1 MFAKLTRLLHRYPMG
16 ALLMVA
22 LVIRLATL
30 GAYPLMDTTEAR
42 YAEMARKMV
51 ETGNWLVPQFDYGV
65 PFWGKPPLSLWL
77 TAASFRVMG
86 ISEFAARLP
95 MFLVT
100 LVIVGLIFSIA
111 RQRHGSGFGWGA
123 SALFVTSAM
132 TFVLAGAVLMDP
144 VLTLGT
150 TLAMV
155 AFWRAV
161 TGAHRLW
168 GYGFFVGLA
177 IGLLAKGPV
186 ALLLVGIPVGIWI
199 VAHRQ
204 WRIYWQR
211 LPVVTGTL
219 LMLALSLPWYVL
231 AERASP
237 GFLEYFL
244 LGEHWK
250 RFTEPGWTGD
260 LYGSAHRQAYGT
272 IWGHALV
279 AVLPWSLAIPVVLL
293 RAKWR
298 ASMSAL
304 VREPSRWSVYLIVW
318 MLAPLLL
325 FTLSGNI
332 LATYVYPGV
341 PAFALLAAEAW
352 HQRQTARE
360 HKTSISWSIPLRI
373 GLIIPLMFVVGVW
386 VGSET
391 DRWKTEKFLVL
402 RYLELNHG
410 QNARL
415 AYLAE
420 RPFSAEFY
428 SSGKALKLVNLGE
441 MATMLNDKQGA
452 YFAVRHGDRKT
463 VSDRFGARLTEAGNS
478 RRFVLLKKQPP

>member
-1 MFAKLTRLLHRYPMG
+1 MFAKLTQLLRLYPMG
-16 ALLMVA
+16 TLLAVVLA
-22 LVIRLATL
+22 VRLATL

-77 TAASFRVMG
+77 TAASFHLMG
-86 ISEFAARLP
+86 ISEFTARLP
-95 MFLVT
+95 SFLVT
-100 LVIVGLIFSIA
+100 LLTVGLVFSIA
-111 RQRHGSGFGWGA
+111 RQRHGSSFGWGA
-123 SALFVTSAM
+123 SALFVTSVI
-132 TFVLAGAVLMDP
+132 TFVLAGAVLMDT

-150 TLAMV
+150 TLSMV
-155 AFWRAV
+155 AFWRAI

-186 ALLLVGIPVGIWI
+186 ALLLVGIPIGIWI
-199 VAHRQ
+199 VARRQ

-244 LGEHWK
+244 LGEHWR

-260 LYGSAHRQAYGT
+260 LYGSAHRQPYGT
-272 IWGHALV
+272 IWRHALV

-298 ASMSAL
+298 ASLSAL
-304 VREPSRWSVYLIVW
+304 MREPSRWSLYLMVW
-318 MLAPLLL
+318 MLSPLLL

-332 LATYVYPGV
+332 LATYVYPAV

-352 HQRQTARE
+352 QRRQTADY
-360 HKTSISWSIPLRI
+360 KTHTSWSIPLRI
-373 GLIIPLMFVVGVW
+373 GLLTPLVF
-386 VGSET
+386 VGSVWLGSEI

-402 RYLELNHG
+402 RYLELNQG
-410 QNARL
+410 QDARL

-428 SSGKALKLVNLGE
+428 SSGKALKLVNLEE
-441 MATMLNDKQGA
+441 MTTMLNDKPGA

-463 VSDRFGARLTEAGNS
+463 VSDRFGARLTEAGSS
-478 RRFVLLKKQPP
+478 RRFVLLKKQPL

>member
-1 MFAKLTRLLHRYPMG
+1 MLAKLTRLLRLYPMG
-16 ALLMVA
+16 ALLVMA
-22 LVIRLATL
+22 LAVRLATL

-95 MFLVT
+95 TFLVT
-100 LVIVGLIFSIA
+100 LVIVGLIFSCA

-123 SALFVTSAM
+123 SAIFVTSVM

-155 AFWRAV
+155 AFWRAI

-186 ALLLVGIPVGIWI
+186 TLLLVGIPVGIWA
-199 VAHRQ
+199 VAHRH
-204 WRIYWQR
+204 WRMYWQR
-211 LPVVTGTL
+211 LPVISGTL

-250 RFTEPGWTGD
+250 RFTEPGWMGD
-260 LYGSAHRQAYGT
+260 LYGSAHQRTHGI
-272 IWGHALV
+272 IWWHGLV
-279 AVLPWSLAIPVVLL
+279 AVLPWSLVIPVLLL

-298 ASMSAL
+298 MSLSAL
-304 VREPSRWSVYLIVW
+304 MREPSLWGIYLIVW

-341 PAFALLAAEAW
+341 PAFALLAAETW
-352 HQRQTARE
+352 HSRPTDSNKIYAP
-360 HKTSISWSIPLRI
+360 WSLPLRI
-373 GLIIPLMFVVGVW
+373 GLLTPLVFVGGVW
-386 VGSET
+386 LASEI

-402 RYLELNHG
+402 RYLELNRG
-410 QNARL
+410 QGARL
-415 AYLAE
+415 AYLGE

-428 SSGKALKLVNLGE
+428 ASGKAIKLHDLEE
-441 MATMLNDKQGA
+441 MAIMLATTQDA
-452 YFAVRHGDRKT
+452 YFAVRHDQRKA
-463 VSDRFGARLTEAGNS
+463 VSDRLGALLTEVGGS
-478 RRFVLLKKQPP
+478 RRFILYKKQSP